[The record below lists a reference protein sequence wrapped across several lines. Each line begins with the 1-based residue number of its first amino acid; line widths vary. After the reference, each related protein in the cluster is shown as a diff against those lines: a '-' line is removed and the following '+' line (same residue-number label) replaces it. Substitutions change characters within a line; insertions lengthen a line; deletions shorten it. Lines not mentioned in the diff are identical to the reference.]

1 GRSYCLVIW
10 DIDDFK
16 LINDTYGHDYGDVVL
31 KKLADILRDNCR
43 DIDFPARIGGE
54 EFAVILPEC
63 SSEEG
68 ELALERFRSEVESTR
83 FIAPDGKLLQITI
96 SIGIASFKRSYKSE
110 MALMSDAD
118 KALYQAKSQGKNQ
131 IHVF

>member
-1 GRSYCLVIW
+1 
-10 DIDDFK
+10 
-16 LINDTYGHDYGDVVL
+16 
-31 KKLADILRDNCR
+31 
-43 DIDFPARIGGE
+43 
-54 EFAVILPEC
+54 
-63 SSEEG
+63 
-68 ELALERFRSEVESTR
+68 VESTR

>member
-1 GRSYCLVIW
+1 M
-10 DIDDFK
+10 
-16 LINDTYGHDYGDVVL
+16 
-31 KKLADILRDNCR
+31 
-43 DIDFPARIGGE
+43 
-54 EFAVILPEC
+54 
-63 SSEEG
+63 
-68 ELALERFRSEVESTR
+68 ALERFRSEVESTR